1 MYPLPVEY
9 GHVNRK
15 LTYQQIVSTF
25 EALSWTGMPVSGRV
39 LGAQFGA
46 AGKAG
51 RVFAP
56 CRSLRKRDVPT
67 SVTELHRRL
76 REAEQ
81 GRAAAEVARE
91 CALQRV
97 ERCEAREITHQDRWA
112 NEIYALLQTA
122 QQLEGKR

>member
-1 MYPLPVEY
+1 
-9 GHVNRK
+9 VNRK
-15 LTYQQIVSTF
+15 LTDQQIVSTF
-25 EALSWTGMPVSGRV
+25 EALSRTGMPVSGRV
-39 LGAQFGA
+39 LRAQRS
-46 AGKAG
+46 GKTE

-56 CRSLRKRDVPT
+56 CRSLRKRYAPA

-76 REAEQ
+76 GEAEQ

-97 ERCEAREITHQDRWA
+97 ERCEARESTHQDRWA